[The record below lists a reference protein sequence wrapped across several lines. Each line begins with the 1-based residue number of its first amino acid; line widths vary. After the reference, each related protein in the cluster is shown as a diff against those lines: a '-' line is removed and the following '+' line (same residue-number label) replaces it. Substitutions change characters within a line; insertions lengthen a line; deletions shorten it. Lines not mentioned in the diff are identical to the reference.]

1 MASNKNAYL
10 ERQRQRDQ
18 AFFEA
23 GERIGIQKMWDYMQ
37 IALRDPDIMKK
48 DVFGRSRLEKLF
60 LKSKELADYF
70 HTAFTDDK
78 EADLVQRDLV
88 QRDMDAALR
97 EIWGSDLSTF
107 YERYPQLKKLDY
119 HKPRKSWRE

>member
-1 MASNKNAYL
+1 MAGKNKNTYL
-10 ERQRQRDQ
+10 DRQRQRDQ

-60 LKSKELADYF
+60 IKSKELAEYF

-78 EADLVQRDLV
+78 EADLVQRD
-88 QRDMDAALR
+88 MDAALR
-97 EIWGSDLSTF
+97 EIWGDDLSTF
-107 YERYPQLKKLDY
+107 YDRYPELKQLGYTKAKKN
-119 HKPRKSWRE
+119 WRD

>member
-1 MASNKNAYL
+1 MAGNKNTYL
-10 ERQRQRDQ
+10 DRQRQRDQ

-60 LKSKELADYF
+60 LKSKELAEYF

-78 EADLVQRDLV
+78 EADLVQRD
-88 QRDMDAALR
+88 MDAALR
-97 EIWGSDLSTF
+97 EIWGDDLSTF
-107 YERYPQLKKLDY
+107 YDRYPELKQLGYTKAKKN
-119 HKPRKSWRE
+119 WRD